1 MLFFPAFG
9 LKWMWTW
16 FRGESLIGEVW
27 CRLTLYAAGLA
38 YAHVQT
44 VLGPVHTLQ
53 LLKVSPGV
61 PDVDEG
67 GSRRWKR
74 VRGFSFTC
82 YWSADGGNRL
92 WGWFKRIVSSYTQAL
107 KDGTSECFSK
117 RGKRSR
123 LDILS
128 NDWTLFPMFTHKHRP
143 LRLISYQSCTAI
155 GQEQQNLL
163 QHQSQHHVC

>member
-1 MLFFPAFG
+1 MSCIYIYIINIHNTHTYITQTKTFILDAINHLTALFYRHWNSKNAKFKMLFSPGFC

-74 VRGFSFTC
+74 VRGFSFSHMLLECRWRKQTLEVF
-82 YWSADGGNRL
+82 WSVLEG
-92 WGWFKRIVSSYTQAL
+92 
-107 KDGTSECFSK
+107 
-117 RGKRSR
+117 
-123 LDILS
+123 
-128 NDWTLFPMFTHKHRP
+128 
-143 LRLISYQSCTAI
+143 
-155 GQEQQNLL
+155 
-163 QHQSQHHVC
+163 